1 MSEIVCISPIDGRT
15 VARRPV
21 WTDAAIDAALV
32 AARRAQREW
41 AQVPIAERAVAML
54 RFLEAMRALNPAIVP
69 ELAWQMGRPVRYGG
83 EFRSFEE
90 RVRGMVA
97 LAESS
102 LAPLVPADARPG
114 FERVVQREPLGLV
127 LVIAPWNYPF
137 LTAVNTIV
145 PALIAGNAVIL
156 KHASQ
161 TLLVGERFAEAMAQ
175 AELPPGLF
183 TNLLLTHEQTAKL
196 LASGAVNHAS
206 FTGSVAGGRAIER
219 AAAGSFTTLGL
230 ELGGKD
236 PAYVRADAALDYA
249 VENLVDGAFFNSGQS
264 CCGVERIYVHADH
277 YDAFV
282 KKFVELTSGYVLG
295 DPLEEGTT
303 LGPMAATRFADL
315 VRAQTAEAI
324 ERGARAHLD
333 PAAFPNSRDGT
344 PYLAPQV
351 LTEVDH
357 SMRVMVEESFGPV
370 VGIMKVK
377 DDAEA
382 IQLMN
387 DSPYGLTASI
397 WTPDLDAA
405 RTIGA
410 QLETGTVYM
419 NRCDYLDPGLAW
431 TGVKDTGRGASLSPI
446 GYASLTRP
454 KSYHLRYHI

>member
-21 WTDAAIDAALV
+21 WTDAAVDAALV

-41 AQVPIAERAVAML
+41 AQVPIAERAAAML

-156 KHASQ
+156 KAASQ

-249 VENLVDGAFFNSGQS
+249 VREPG
-264 CCGVERIYVHADH
+264 RRR
-277 YDAFV
+277 
-282 KKFVELTSGYVLG
+282 VL
-295 DPLEEGTT
+295 
-303 LGPMAATRFADL
+303 
-315 VRAQTAEAI
+315 
-324 ERGARAHLD
+324 
-333 PAAFPNSRDGT
+333 
-344 PYLAPQV
+344 
-351 LTEVDH
+351 
-357 SMRVMVEESFGPV
+357 
-370 VGIMKVK
+370 
-377 DDAEA
+377 
-382 IQLMN
+382 
-387 DSPYGLTASI
+387 
-397 WTPDLDAA
+397 
-405 RTIGA
+405 
-410 QLETGTVYM
+410 
-419 NRCDYLDPGLAW
+419 
-431 TGVKDTGRGASLSPI
+431 
-446 GYASLTRP
+446 
-454 KSYHLRYHI
+454 